1 MTFAFE
7 AFFSK
12 LLNTNST
19 CERMS
24 FEASSF
30 AAWALLRYKMGVS
43 KKPASRSG
51 KSGKSGKSNFAKL
64 NAVRKE
70 VSDRRA
76 LANAYEVSKQA
87 IAEEVSR
94 QVASAVSVLR
104 AAPVTP
110 KTRKVPED
118 LSPLP
123 TQASYMSLFMG

>member
-70 VSDRRA
+70 VSERRA
-76 LANAYEVSKQA
+76 LANAEVSKQA

-94 QVASAVSVLR
+94 QVASAASVLH

-123 TQASYMSLFMG
+123 TQASYMRLFMG